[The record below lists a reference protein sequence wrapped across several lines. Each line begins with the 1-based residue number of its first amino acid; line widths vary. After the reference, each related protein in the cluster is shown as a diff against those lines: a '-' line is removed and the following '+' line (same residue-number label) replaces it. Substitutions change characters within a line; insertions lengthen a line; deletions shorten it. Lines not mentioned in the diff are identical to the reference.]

1 MKRKKEEVPGFDE
14 IIFENRNKEYG
25 AYDLR
30 KSYKAATCY
39 SIFGVVAFSTALI
52 LILSFSMSRE
62 MVADTPKT
70 LVIVRIDP
78 TLLDPNKVKT
88 PEEPA
93 RPKADTYKPSY
104 VAPEI
109 VEKVDSTDTG
119 MLTTSSID
127 QVKNRPVDTS
137 VVIVNNTD
145 NYIPVEP
152 APFVSVEEMPK
163 FPGGDAALLKFLAE
177 AIKYPEDAIANGLEG
192 RVTLRFVVSSD
203 GSVKQVEIL
212 RGVHPVLD
220 TEAIRVVSTL
230 PKWTPGKQGGKPV
243 PVYFTVPVSFKL
255 KFN

>member
-70 LVIVRIDP
+70 LVIVRID
-78 TLLDPNKVKT
+78 
-88 PEEPA
+88 PA